1 MKKTKV
7 KNTARK
13 EVVETVDP
21 EAGPERGEGP
31 GTPAAPESPQE
42 ATAKSNPLQELQAR
56 VEKLQDSLLR
66 AKADYQN
73 LLRRSAIERADA
85 IRYANAELMKS
96 LLGVIDDFERSL
108 AATSRARKEADNL
121 QPVVD
126 KTSRARQE
134 ADNLH
139 AVVDG
144 VRLVHQN
151 LILALR
157 AGGLQ
162 AVDALHEPF
171 DPGIHEAM
179 SQQPSADYP
188 PGTVVEEVAKGY
200 RLHDR
205 VLRPTKV
212 IVSKRPD
219 AGPAKREDAADQEEA
234 DR

>member
-21 EAGPERGEGP
+21 EAGPEHSEGP
-31 GTPAAPESPQE
+31 GTPAPPGSPQE

-56 VEKLQDSLLR
+56 VEKLEDSLLR

-73 LLRRSAIERADA
+73 LRRRSAIERADA

-121 QPVVD
+121 Q
-126 KTSRARQE
+126 
-134 ADNLH
+134 

-144 VRLVHQN
+144 VRLVRQN

-171 DPGIHEAM
+171 DPGIHEAI
-179 SQQPSADYP
+179 SQRPSTDFP
-188 PGTVVEEVAKGY
+188 PGTVVEEVTKGY

-219 AGPAKREDAADQEEA
+219 TGPARREDAADQEEA

>member
-13 EVVETVDP
+13 EAVETTAA
-21 EAGPERGEGP
+21 EAGPERREGP
-31 GTPAAPESPQE
+31 GAAAAPESPQE

-56 VEKLQDSLLR
+56 VEKLEDSLLR

-73 LLRRSAIERADA
+73 LRRRSAIERADA

-108 AATSRARKEADNL
+108 AATKTSNNL
-121 QPVVD
+121 Q
-126 KTSRARQE
+126 
-134 ADNLH
+134 

-179 SQQPSADYP
+179 SQRPSADFP

-219 AGPAKREDAADQEEA
+219 TGPARHEDAADQEEA
-234 DR
+234 DC